1 MIRAAHADDLA
12 ALVVVE
18 ASCFGPEAWSE
29 RILASELS
37 AARLLLVAEREGA
50 VVGYV
55 DVSLAVD
62 VADLL
67 RVAVLPEHRRRG
79 LADALLVEAHAV
91 AAAEGA
97 ERILLEVADQNVAAL
112 GLYRR
117 SGYDE
122 ISRRRRYYRDGSD
135 ALVLEK
141 SLGAVVQ

>member
-18 ASCFGPEAWSE
+18 ASCFGAEAWGEGLLESE
-29 RILASELS
+29 LAAARIL
-37 AARLLLVAEREGA
+37 RVAEVEGE

-79 LADALLVEAHAV
+79 LADALLAEAHAV

-97 ERILLEVADQNVAAL
+97 ERILLEVADRNVAAL
-112 GLYRR
+112 SLYHRA
-117 SGYDE
+117 GYDE
-122 ISRRRRYYRDGSD
+122 ISRRRRYYRDGAD

-141 SLGAVVQ
+141 SLGAVA